1 MNIKYFEGERVAVL
15 MGGAS
20 AEREI
25 SLRSG
30 AAVVQALRSQG
41 LDVVAL
47 DLPEDTQ
54 TWFVLIQNSRADIAF
69 VALHGTYGE
78 DGCIQGLLETMRMP
92 YTGSDVSASALCMNK
107 KLTKC
112 VLDDIGIR
120 TPEDVLMRDAKPQHY
135 PVFVK
140 PVAEGSSVG
149 LHYIEDEAAWDA
161 LALDYLDGWLVEQCV
176 RGVEVAVSVVDGK
189 ALTPVEVAPKSGMY
203 DFASKYTAGAT
214 DYYCPARIS
223 TSQSNKCKTIA
234 EQAVK
239 VTGCAG
245 APRVDLIVPDIG
257 APVVLEINTI
267 PGMTATSLLPKA
279 AAELGV
285 SFEDLCVQILMSAHC
300 SEKSRGEKSDGGER

>member
-1 MNIKYFEGERVAVL
+1 MNMQLLEGKRIVVL

-30 AAVVQALRSQG
+30 VAVAQSLLKQG
-41 LDVVAL
+41 LEVVAL
-47 DLPEDTQ
+47 DLPEHTKA
-54 TWFVLIQNSRADIAF
+54 WFELIQAAQADIAF
-69 VALHGTYGE
+69 ITLHGTYGE
-78 DGCIQGLLETMRMP
+78 DGCIQGLLDIMQLP
-92 YTGSDVSASALCMNK
+92 YTGSGVSASALCMNK

-112 VLDDIGIR
+112 VLDDMGIC
-120 TPEDVLMRDAKPQHY
+120 TPGDVLIRNGKPQHY

-149 LHYIEDEAAWDA
+149 LHYIEDEIAWDT
-161 LALDYLDGWLVEQCV
+161 LCLEDLSGWLIEPCV
-176 RGVEVAVSVVDGK
+176 RGIEVAVSVVDGK
-189 ALTPVEVAPKSGMY
+189 ALPAVEVKPKSGVY

-214 DYYCPARIS
+214 DYYCPARLS
-223 TSQSNKCKTIA
+223 SSQSNQCKSIA

-239 VTGCAG
+239 ATGCVG

-257 APVVLEINTI
+257 EVVVLEINTI

-285 SFEDLCVQILMSAHC
+285 SFEDLCVNILMSASC
-300 SEKSRGEKSDGGER
+300 GGVK

>member
-1 MNIKYFEGERVAVL
+1 MNMQSLEHKRIVVL

-30 AAVVQALRSQG
+30 AAVIQALSSQG
-41 LDVVAL
+41 LDVMAL
-47 DLPEDTQ
+47 DLPGNT
-54 TWFVLIQNSRADIAF
+54 TLWFELIQHSQADIAF
-69 VALHGTYGE
+69 ITLHGTYGE
-78 DGCIQGLLETMRMP
+78 DGCIQGLLETMQLP

-112 VLDDIGIR
+112 VLDDMGVR
-120 TPEDVLMRDAKPQHY
+120 TPEDILMRDGKPQHY

-149 LHYIEDEAAWDA
+149 LHYIEDEAAWHA
-161 LALDYLDGWLVEQCV
+161 LALDGHNDWLVEECV

-223 TSQSNKCKTIA
+223 TSQSNKCKHIA
-234 EQAVK
+234 EQAVQA
-239 VTGCAG
+239 TGCTG

-279 AAELGV
+279 AAEQGV
-285 SFEDLCVQILMSAHC
+285 SFEDLCAQILMSAHC
-300 SEKSRGEKSDGGER
+300 GEKNCGGVQ

>member
-1 MNIKYFEGERVAVL
+1 MNIKMIEDKRTVVL

-30 AAVVQALRSQG
+30 AAVVQALSSQG
-41 LDVVAL
+41 LDVVTL
-47 DLPEDTQ
+47 DLPENTKI
-54 TWFVLIQNSRADIAF
+54 WFELIQATQADIAF
-69 VALHGTYGE
+69 IALHGTYGE
-78 DGCIQGLLETMRMP
+78 DGCIQGLLETMQLP

-112 VLDDIGIR
+112 VLDDMGIR
-120 TPEDVLMRDAKPQHY
+120 IPEDVLMREGKPQHY

-161 LALDYLDGWLVEQCV
+161 LCLKDLSGWLIEQCV
-176 RGVEVAVSVVDGK
+176 RGVEVAVSVVNGK
-189 ALTPVEVAPKSGMY
+189 ALPAVEVAPKSGMY
-203 DFASKYTAGAT
+203 DYTSKYTAGAT

-223 TSQSNKCKTIA
+223 SSQGKKCKRIA
-234 EQAVK
+234 EKAVK
-239 VTGCAG
+239 ATCCTG
-245 APRVDLIVPDIG
+245 APRVDLIIPDIG
-257 APVVLEINTI
+257 SPVVLEINTI

-279 AAELGV
+279 AAEKGV
-285 SFEDLCVQILMSAHC
+285 SFEALCLKILKSASC
-300 SEKSRGEKSDGGER
+300 GGVK

>member
-1 MNIKYFEGERVAVL
+1 

-30 AAVVQALRSQG
+30 HAVFEALQSQG
-41 LDVVAL
+41 LDAIAL
-47 DLPEDTQ
+47 DLSENTQ
-54 TWFVLIQNSRADIAF
+54 TWVSQIQDAKADVAF
-69 VALHGTYGE
+69 IALHGTYGE
-78 DGCIQGLLETMRMP
+78 DGCIQGLLETMCVP
-92 YTGSDVSASALCMNK
+92 YTGSDVTASALCMDK

-112 VLDDIGIR
+112 VLDDVGIR
-120 TPEDVLMRDAKPQHY
+120 VPEDAILKEGKPLSY
-135 PVFVK
+135 PVFIK
-140 PVAEGSSVG
+140 PIAEGSSVG

-161 LALDYLDGWLVEQCV
+161 LNLENIDNWLIESCV
-176 RGVEVAVSVVDGK
+176 RGVEVAVSVVAGQ
-189 ALTPVEVAPKSGMY
+189 ALPPVEVAPKSGMY

-223 TSQSNKCKTIA
+223 QSQTEQCKQIA
-234 EQAVK
+234 EKAV
-239 VTGCAG
+239 VATACAG

-279 AAELGV
+279 AAEVGV
-285 SFEDLCVQILMSAHC
+285 SFAELCQNIVVDALQRSKT
-300 SEKSRGEKSDGGER
+300 S

>member
-1 MNIKYFEGERVAVL
+1 

-30 AAVVQALRSQG
+30 HAVFEALQSQG
-41 LDVVAL
+41 LDAIAL
-47 DLPEDTQ
+47 DLSENTQ
-54 TWFVLIQNSRADIAF
+54 TWVSQIQDAKADVAF
-69 VALHGTYGE
+69 IVLHGTYGE
-78 DGCIQGLLETMRMP
+78 DGCIQGLLETMQLP
-92 YTGSDVSASALCMNK
+92 FTGSGVTASALCMDK

-112 VLDDIGIR
+112 VLDDVGIR
-120 TPEDVLMRDAKPQHY
+120 VPEDAILKERKPLHY
-135 PVFVK
+135 PVFIK
-140 PVAEGSSVG
+140 PIAEGSSVG

-161 LALDYLDGWLVEQCV
+161 LNLGAMDGWLVECYV
-176 RGVEVAVSVVDGK
+176 RGVEVAVSVVGGH
-189 ALTPVEVAPKSGMY
+189 ALPPVEVAPKSGMY

-223 TSQSNKCKTIA
+223 QSQAEQCKQIA
-234 EQAVK
+234 EKSTLA
-239 VTGCAG
+239 TGCSG

-279 AAELGV
+279 AAEVGI
-285 SFEDLCVQILMSAHC
+285 SFAELCQNIVMDALQRSKT
-300 SEKSRGEKSDGGER
+300 S

>member
-1 MNIKYFEGERVAVL
+1 

-30 AAVVQALRSQG
+30 NAVFEALQNQG
-41 LDVVAL
+41 LDVVGL
-47 DLPEDTQ
+47 DLSENTQ
-54 TWFVLIQNSRADIAF
+54 TWVSQIQDAKADVAF
-69 VALHGTYGE
+69 IALHGTYGE
-78 DGCIQGLLETMRMP
+78 DGCIQGLLETMCVP
-92 YTGSDVSASALCMNK
+92 YTGSDVTASALCMDK

-112 VLDDIGIR
+112 VLDDVGIR
-120 TPEDVLMRDAKPQHY
+120 VPEDAILKEGKPLSY
-135 PVFVK
+135 PVFIK
-140 PVAEGSSVG
+140 PIAEGSSVG

-161 LALDYLDGWLVEQCV
+161 LNLENIDNWLIESCV
-176 RGVEVAVSVVDGK
+176 RGVEVAVSVVAGQ
-189 ALTPVEVAPKSGMY
+189 ALPPVEVAPKSGMY

-223 TSQSNKCKTIA
+223 QSQTEQCKQIA
-234 EQAVK
+234 EKAV
-239 VTGCAG
+239 VATACAG

-279 AAELGV
+279 AAEVGV
-285 SFEDLCVQILMSAHC
+285 SFAELCQNIVVDALQRSKT
-300 SEKSRGEKSDGGER
+300 S

>member
-1 MNIKYFEGERVAVL
+1 MNIKGVEGKRIVVL

-20 AEREI
+20 AEREV

-30 AAVVQALRSQG
+30 AAVAQALSSRG
-41 LDVVAL
+41 LDVQAL
-47 DLPEDTQ
+47 DLPENTNL
-54 TWFVLIQNSRADIAF
+54 WFERIQHSQADIAF
-69 VALHGTYGE
+69 IALHGTYGE
-78 DGCIQGLLETMRMP
+78 DGCIQGLLETMQLP

-112 VLDDIGIR
+112 ILDDMGIR
-120 TPEDVLMRDAKPQHY
+120 TPEDVLMRDDKPQHY

-149 LHYIEDEAAWDA
+149 LHYIENEAAWDA
-161 LALDYLDGWLVEQCV
+161 LALVELKDWLVEQCV
-176 RGVEVAVSVVDGK
+176 RGVEVAVSVVDGQ

-203 DFASKYTAGAT
+203 DFASKYTTGAT

-223 TSQSNKCKTIA
+223 TSQINKCKHIA
-234 EQAVK
+234 EQAVQA
-239 VTGCAG
+239 TGCTG

-279 AAELGV
+279 ASEQGV

-300 SEKSRGEKSDGGER
+300 GEKSCGGVR

>member
-1 MNIKYFEGERVAVL
+1 MNMQSLEHKRIVVL

-30 AAVVQALRSQG
+30 AAVTQALSSHG
-41 LDVVAL
+41 WDVVAL
-47 DLPEDTQ
+47 DLPENT
-54 TWFVLIQNSRADIAF
+54 TLWFEGIQNSSADIAF
-69 VALHGTYGE
+69 ITLHGTYGE
-78 DGCIQGLLETMRMP
+78 DGCIQGLLETMQLP

-120 TPEDVLMRDAKPQHY
+120 TPEDILMRDGKPQHY

-149 LHYIEDEAAWDA
+149 LHYIEDEAAWHA
-161 LALDYLDGWLVEQCV
+161 LALDELDDWLVEQCV

-203 DFASKYTAGAT
+203 DFVSKYTAGAT

-223 TSQSNKCKTIA
+223 TSQSNKCKHIA
-234 EQAVK
+234 EQAVQAA
-239 VTGCAG
+239 GCTG

-279 AAELGV
+279 AAEQGV
-285 SFEDLCVQILMSAHC
+285 SFEDLCAQILMSAHC
-300 SEKSRGEKSDGGER
+300 GEKNCGGVQ